1 MLKIIQAKYI
11 LQQLQFDLIGKDSYR
26 GITLTYTWLANQF
39 GHLAL
44 GFIPTILAYQI
55 LKNYFNSSHLNL
67 FTAIGISFLWLSFES
82 YNFLGPLLKNANEY
96 VFKPDLVNVAFDTAT
111 DICFFMMGAFI
122 AGITIQ
128 YSQTLLVIIGTL
140 FLTLTYPSYY
150 WYTTKMYQQ
159 EAKFPFQFRLS
170 QWKNKLDENTKY
182 IIHDF
187 VNNTQNGKHLLLFG
201 AYKSG
206 KTSLSVAIANEQ
218 SIKHKK
224 ALYTSATK
232 LYNLFFEPEL
242 SSEQIRITNL
252 WTWRNTDYLII
263 DDINP
268 SLKMDQ
274 GIINPTTFY
283 ELLNN
288 KQFGKLNIEV
298 IQKTNIIWVLGEN
311 YSSLNDWQD
320 MLISLGIPKKQINT
334 IYL

>member
-1 MLKIIQAKYI
+1 MLKIMQAKYI

-39 GHLAL
+39 GHIAL
-44 GFIPTILAYQI
+44 GFIPTILVYQV
-55 LKNYFNSSHLNL
+55 LKNYFTSTQLNL
-67 FTAIGISFLWLSFES
+67 FSAIGVSFLWFSFES
-82 YNFLGPLLKNANEY
+82 YNFLGPLLKNSNEY
-96 VFKPDLVNVAFDTAT
+96 IFKPDLANVAFDTAT
-111 DICFFMMGAFI
+111 DVCFFMMGAFI

-128 YSQTLLVIIGTL
+128 YSQTLLIIIGTL
-140 FLTLTYPSYY
+140 FLSLTYPSYY

-170 QWKNKLDENTKY
+170 QWKNKLDDNTKY
-182 IIHDF
+182 IISHF
-187 VNNTQNGKHLLLFG
+187 VNNTQNGNHLLLFG

-206 KTSLSVAIANEQ
+206 KTSLSVAIANEE
-218 SIKHKK
+218 SIRHKK
-224 ALYTSATK
+224 SLYTSATK
-232 LYNLFFEPEL
+232 LYNLFFEPDSPTE
-242 SSEQIRITNL
+242 EIHITNL
-252 WTWRNTDYLII
+252 WNWRNTDYLII

-268 SLKMDQ
+268 SLKMDK
-274 GIINPTTFY
+274 GIISAATFY

-288 KQFGKLNIEV
+288 KQYGQINKEV

-320 MLISLGIPKKQINT
+320 MLKSLGIPQNQINT